1 MDLMLE
7 GKKALVTGGSRGIG
21 KAIAWELAREG
32 CDLAIFARNAER
44 LTDASQEISANT
56 GRIVHPFVVN
66 TGDSDSVSDGV
77 AKADDALAGIDILVN
92 NAARPLGRA
101 PVSGIEG
108 LEDDQFN
115 LDVNVKVLGYLRCAR
130 AVAPIMKS
138 RGWGRIINI
147 SGLAARSSGAI
158 VGSIRNVSVSALTK
172 NLADELGPFGINVTV
187 IHPGATRTEATE
199 ATLEERASSRGT
211 TVAEEL
217 AAMSEG
223 NSVRQVIDASDIAY
237 VAAFLASPRS
247 IAINGDAISAGGGV
261 GNSIHY

>member
-1 MDLMLE
+1 MDLKLE

-21 KAIAWELAREG
+21 KSIAWELAREG
-32 CDLAIFARNAER
+32 CDIAIFARNAER
-44 LTDASQEISANT
+44 LADAAQEISADT
-56 GRIVHPFVVN
+56 GHAVHPFVVD
-66 TGDSDSVSDGV
+66 TGDSESVSEGV
-77 AKADDALAGIDILVN
+77 AKANDTLDGIDILVN

-108 LEDDQFN
+108 LDDDQFN

-147 SGLAARSSGAI
+147 SGLAARSSGSI

-172 NLADELGPFGINVTV
+172 NLADELGPFGINVSV
-187 IHPGATRTEATE
+187 IHPGATRTEATD
-199 ATLEERASSRGT
+199 AMLEERASARGT
-211 TVAEEL
+211 TVADEL

-261 GNSIHY
+261 GNAIHY